1 MKKLLFILFFL
12 ISSSVHSVSNQDLLN
27 RIDDLE
33 MELMIQRD
41 MNRQVQPPKSPTSV
55 NKPHS
60 YIGKDVNGSDYLLY
74 KPYLKRNKFNNIIF
88 QIDVWYNNPILY
100 RSKSYDTSSIFY
112 EIDCVK
118 SQIRQTKRDYMGGK
132 YPNYFFDEDKTM
144 YGYTQIKD
152 EQSSFFNTY
161 KKLFCS

>member
-1 MKKLLFILFFL
+1 MKKILLLLL
-12 ISSSVHSVSNQDLLN
+12 IFSGSVNSQVTNQDLLN

-41 MNRQVQPPKSPTSV
+41 MNRQVQPLKSPPTV
-55 NKPHS
+55 NIPHS

-88 QIDVWYNNPILY
+88 QIDVWYKNPILY

-112 EIDCVK
+112 ELDCVK
-118 SQIRQTKRDYMGGK
+118 SQIRQTKREYIGGK
-132 YPNYFFDEDKTM
+132 YPNYFSDEDKTM
-144 YGYTQIKD
+144 YGYTQIRD
-152 EQSSFFNTY
+152 EQISFFNTY
-161 KKLFCS
+161 KKLLCS